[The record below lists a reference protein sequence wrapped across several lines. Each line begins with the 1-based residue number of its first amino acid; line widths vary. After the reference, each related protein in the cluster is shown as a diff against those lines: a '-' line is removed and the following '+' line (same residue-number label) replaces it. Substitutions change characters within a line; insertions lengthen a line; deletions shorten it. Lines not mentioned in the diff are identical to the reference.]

1 MIFLTVGTQLP
12 FERLIQCVDELC
24 EKNPELEVFGQI
36 GHCEYIPKHFKYNET
51 LSIQEFNKLFLSA
64 DYVISHA
71 GMGSI
76 LTALSNNKP
85 ILMMPRQVKF
95 SEHRNDHQLG
105 TAKNFSDKSGCY
117 VFNNLIELESH
128 YSNLLKNDSIVSS
141 VNKYAPDETISNLKA
156 LISAN

>member
-12 FERLIQCVDELC
+12 FDRLIQCVDELC
-24 EKNPELEVFGQI
+24 KNNPDLEVFGQI
-36 GHCEYIPKHFKYNET
+36 GHCEYKPKYFKYNDT

-85 ILMMPRQVKF
+85 ILMMPREAKF
-95 SEHRNDHQLG
+95 NEHRNDHQLG
-105 TAKNFSDKSGCY
+105 TAKNFSEKNGCY
-117 VFNNLIELESH
+117 VFNNLQELEKH
-128 YSNLLKNDSIVSS
+128 YNNLLETESVVSK
-141 VNKYAPDETISNLKA
+141 VNKYAPELTLSNLKA
-156 LISAN
+156 IVNSN